1 HNCDCSADIARKAN
15 LPGEHLAW
23 REALVCGPTPG
34 GLSEDD
40 WRRLRAQ
47 HLADEYD
54 LAVHESEQE
63 LRRQDEALSKFS
75 EHEEVVLWFEHDLF
89 CQIHLVYLLNWFA
102 LRDLGPTK
110 LSLICIDRFPGVD
123 NFRGL

>member
-1 HNCDCSADIARKAN
+1 MLHIHNGDCSADIARKAN

-47 HLADEYD
+47 HL
-54 LAVHESEQE
+54 EQMNM
-63 LRRQDEALSKFS
+63 
-75 EHEEVVLWFEHDLF
+75 
-89 CQIHLVYLLNWFA
+89 I
-102 LRDLGPTK
+102 
-110 LSLICIDRFPGVD
+110 
-123 NFRGL
+123 